1 MRREHGGR
9 VMKAT
14 TGVWFAAAVLA
25 VLYSGCATYLP
36 APDFQALVASP
47 DRSDADRATDARRK
61 PVQLLAFYGVR
72 PGMQVLDIS
81 AGGGHNTELL
91 ARAVGASGRVYA
103 QNAAAGRLDARMQKP
118 VMKNVVTVTRAF
130 DDPVP
135 PEARNLDLVT
145 FNFNY
150 HDMVHMGI
158 DRARLNRA
166 VFNALKPGGSY
177 IIADH
182 SGRPGSGA
190 TETNTLHRIE
200 EAAVRREVEA
210 AGFRFVAEGGFLRNP
225 QDPRDAPVFKPKQPN
240 DEFVLKF
247 VKP

>member
-1 MRREHGGR
+1 MTTNTGNWLA
-9 VMKAT
+9 AT
-14 TGVWFAAAVLA
+14 LLA
-25 VLYSGCATYLP
+25 VLCGGCATDLP

-47 DRSDADRATDARRK
+47 ERSEADRVTDARRK
-61 PVQLLAFYGVR
+61 PVELLAFYGVR

-103 QNAAAGRLDARMQKP
+103 QNPAAGRLDARMQKP

-130 DDPVP
+130 DDPAP

-150 HDMVHMGI
+150 HDLVHMGI

-166 VFNALKPGGSY
+166 VFDSLKPGGSY
-177 IIADH
+177 IVADH
-182 SGRPGSGA
+182 SGRPGTGA
-190 TETNTLHRIE
+190 SETKTLHRID
-200 EAAVRREVEA
+200 EAFVRREIEA

-225 QDPRDAPVFKPKQPN
+225 QDPRDASVFKPKQPN